1 MIRELVIV
9 SKDKVGLL
17 ADISYV
23 LAKEKINIEQVD
35 ASVLNENAVVMVGVL
50 SARYEKAKEALEK
63 NRYKVL
69 PSESIIVKLEDKPG
83 ALAEMSRKLADAKI
97 NMTNIHVLGK
107 DGEYV
112 FDSVTVDKPKEARK
126 VLGSAVVNESE

>member
-35 ASVLNENAVVMVGVL
+35 ANVLHENAVVMVGVL
-50 SARYEKAKEALEK
+50 SAKYEKAKDALKK
-63 NRYKVL
+63 NKYKVL
-69 PSESIIVKLEDKPG
+69 PSESIVVRLEDKPG
-83 ALAEMSRKLADAKI
+83 ALAEMARKLADAKI

-107 DGEYV
+107 NGEYV
-112 FDSVTVDKPKEARK
+112 YDSINVDKPREARK
-126 VLGSAVVNESE
+126 VLGASVVNESE